1 MPARITGS
9 IFLTGKSFDCTC
21 KHLHF
26 LLRWCASNSED
37 SSRFLRTGT
46 STSANAEYTA
56 YQSSSCLSYQR
67 FTPLGTSVDKENSSY
82 IHSKN
87 PKVVLHQQL
96 LHKASSRLGKISE
109 TTFLSKTPIYKSTS
123 EKVHIDRSNK
133 PKVTVQSAA
142 LLL

>member
-56 YQSSSCLSYQR
+56 YQSSSCLSFQR

-82 IHSKN
+82 IYRKN
-87 PKVVLHQQL
+87 PKVVHSVLHQQL

-109 TTFLSKTPIYKSTS
+109 TTLLSKTPIYNQRARKFISIEATNQ
-123 EKVHIDRSNK
+123 K
-133 PKVTVQSAA
+133 
-142 LLL
+142 